1 MTSLKWLVLLCL
13 FALTPVFPVGAAEPL
28 TMEIHLVQEP
38 SKALSADRG
47 RALHVS
53 EYRASKFRVVPGL
66 SSRNTNSVS
75 LELVGA
81 KNFFLRHQEGIIKAH
96 ERPKKINL
104 LFEGDASWKII
115 KLAENRIRIESVN
128 YPGDFITVREDGN
141 VVKSRNPPLE
151 KSTFMMTLR

>member
-1 MTSLKWLVLLCL
+1 MKWMVLLCL
-13 FALTPVFPVGAAEPL
+13 FALTPVIPAGSAEPL
-28 TMEIHLVQEP
+28 TMELHPVKEP

-47 RALHVS
+47 RSVQVS

-66 SSRNTNSVS
+66 SQSKANSVS

-81 KNFFLRHQEGIIKAH
+81 KNFYLRHQEGILKAH

-115 KLAENRIRIESVN
+115 KLAENRIRIESAN

-141 VVKSRNPPLE
+141 VVKARNPPLE
-151 KSTFMMTLR
+151 KSTFVMTPR